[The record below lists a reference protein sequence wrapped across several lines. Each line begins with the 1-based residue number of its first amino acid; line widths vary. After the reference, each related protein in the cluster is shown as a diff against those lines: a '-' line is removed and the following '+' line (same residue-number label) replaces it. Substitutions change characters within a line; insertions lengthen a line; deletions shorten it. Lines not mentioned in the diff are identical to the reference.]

1 MLRNIL
7 LPGRGTGRF
16 GILSRGFSAW
26 FVALFC
32 VCVVLKLLLC
42 AATVLGQLFQIDSNI
57 SQQFDHLHIL
67 REKLRKILTFVTI
80 FVIIFLVV
88 LVCAV

>member
-32 VCVVLKLLLC
+32 VCGIE
-42 AATVLGQLFQIDSNI
+42 AATVCSHCVRSVVSN
-57 SQQFDHLHIL
+57 
-67 REKLRKILTFVTI
+67 
-80 FVIIFLVV
+80 
-88 LVCAV
+88 

>member
-57 SQQFDHLHIL
+57 SP
-67 REKLRKILTFVTI
+67 
-80 FVIIFLVV
+80 
-88 LVCAV
+88 AV